1 MDFDNVKSVD
11 IGDDPVVYDLFISLI
26 AILSLII
33 VVGLLILNQQTEMF
47 RLLSYL
53 DLGIC
58 VIFFL
63 DFVRNLVIAPN
74 KMKYLFGWGL
84 LDLAASVPA
93 IGFFRFFRLARLIR
107 VIRGIKSVRLL
118 HRTIR
123 KDRRNALLA
132 LVMFVVITGIVI
144 SCIGV
149 LYFESRDPKAN
160 IITAADALWW
170 SFCTASTV
178 GYGDYYPITT
188 GGRLFAVLLM
198 SLGIGTFASFAG
210 LMTDL
215 VRHLSVRPGSEAR
228 GDRRN

>member
-1 MDFDNVKSVD
+1 MDFDNIQSVD

-33 VVGLLILNQQTEMF
+33 VVGLLILDQQTEMF

-58 VIFFL
+58 VIFFI
-63 DFVRNLVIAPN
+63 DFLRNLVIAPN
-74 KMKYLFGWGL
+74 KLKYLFGWGL

-118 HRTIR
+118 HRSIR

-144 SCIGV
+144 SCVGV
-149 LYFESRDPKAN
+149 LYFESRDPDAN
-160 IITAADALWW
+160 ITTAADALWW

-178 GYGDYYPITT
+178 GYGDYYPVTT

-215 VRHLSVRPGSEAR
+215 VRHLSVRTDSVTREDGR
-228 GDRRN
+228 G